1 MSISHTDAHPAVR
14 LAGSCGI
21 ASGVLLLATPALPAP
36 DRITHTLWLLG
47 WLLLLG
53 FFAGIATLTRGTGDR
68 TAWLSPAIS
77 AAAAVLVSIHL
88 INVGIEYTAN
98 HLSKASPAHEPLHEV
113 GGALFTLGNA
123 AARDGLGRL
132 RSGRVGRAGAA
143 ALARLDRPP
152 RGPDR
157 ARQRDHARIR
167 GCMGIPHRHHL
178 GVHRRHQFSP
188 CAAPAQWRRPSW
200 PPPPADA
207 TPAGAPPS
215 CWTGSPPRARSAAGR
230 SSTQWAA
237 GSKSAGSQ
245 PADKSNPVAVKLG

>member
-1 MSISHTDAHPAVR
+1 MSISHTHANPAVR

-68 TAWLSPAIS
+68 TAWLSPAIT

-113 GGALFTLGNA
+113 GGALFTLGMLPLGIALVASA
-123 AARDGLGRL
+123 AVGLVQRGLPRWLAWVGLLVGLTALINGTMLGSEAAWGFLAGIIWVFTSGVVLAL
-132 RSGRVGRAGAA
+132 RGTSTV
-143 ALARLDRPP
+143 
-152 RGPDR
+152 
-157 ARQRDHARIR
+157 
-167 GCMGIPHRHHL
+167 
-178 GVHRRHQFSP
+178 
-188 CAAPAQWRRPSW
+188 AAPQL
-200 PPPPADA
+200 A
-207 TPAGAPPS
+207 TTAS
-215 CWTGSPPRARSAAGR
+215 
-230 SSTQWAA
+230 
-237 GSKSAGSQ
+237 
-245 PADKSNPVAVKLG
+245 

>member
-1 MSISHTDAHPAVR
+1 MSISHTHANPAVR

-68 TAWLSPAIS
+68 TAWLSPAIT

-113 GGALFTLGNA
+113 GGALFTLGMLPLGIALVASA
-123 AARDGLGRL
+123 AVGLI
-132 RSGRVGRAGAA
+132 GRVLPRWLAWVGLLVGLTALINGTMLGSEAA
-143 ALARLDRPP
+143 WGFLIGIIWVFTGGIVLAL
-152 RGPDR
+152 RGTNT
-157 ARQRDHARIR
+157 
-167 GCMGIPHRHHL
+167 M
-178 GVHRRHQFSP
+178 
-188 CAAPAQWRRPSW
+188 AAPQL
-200 PPPPADA
+200 A
-207 TPAGAPPS
+207 TTAS
-215 CWTGSPPRARSAAGR
+215 
-230 SSTQWAA
+230 
-237 GSKSAGSQ
+237 
-245 PADKSNPVAVKLG
+245 